1 MKSEIPVYQA
11 IAIDVA
17 QRVANGEFPEGV
29 KISGRSMLAGHYN
42 VSPETIRR
50 SVALLREGRVV
61 DVSQGKEVLVTS
73 VGNAYQFIEHYKN
86 VKSVYSL
93 RQDVE
98 ELLRRKQ
105 AIEYD
110 LEKIL
115 LDIMDYSDRFR
126 NLTPYNPV
134 EIIVP
139 KHSRAVGCTVSQLH
153 FWQHTGATIV
163 AIRRDEDIVISPG
176 PDAAIYALDRIV
188 VVGDRDVLEKTKS
201 FLEKTGDFP

>member
-73 VGNAYQFIEHYKN
+73 VDNAYQFIEHYKN